1 MKKFVALLLA
11 CLMVVGMLAGCG
23 SSKTAKNTALR
34 IGMIGPL
41 TGDAAV
47 YGNAVKVGMEIAV
60 EESNAKDGLK
70 IDLNC

>member
-1 MKKFVALLLA
+1 MKKFVAMLLA

-41 TGDAAV
+41 TGDASV
-47 YGNAVKVGMEIAV
+47 
-60 EESNAKDGLK
+60 
-70 IDLNC
+70 